1 MATHQYNRLQQ
12 GGYPNIKP
20 GSNWVWIRVDFQLQA
35 GAATDVYNL
44 YEVKN
49 HWIVKQGFYR
59 VTTDGGVA
67 TATFDVQTN
76 VTTNDMTAAIDLDR
90 GDDVMTRFTA
100 VDDDAPIPIVA
111 NGLIT
116 GTLNT
121 EAAGSGIIDLFF
133 EIIVPHTNVDD
144 VDSLAEAN

>member
-12 GGYPNIKP
+12 GSYPSIKP
-20 GSNWVWIRVDFQLQA
+20 GSNWVWVRVDFALQP
-35 GAATDVYNL
+35 GAINDTYNL

-49 HWIVKQGFYR
+49 R

-76 VTTNDMTAAIDLDR
+76 VAANDMTAAIDLDR

-100 VDDDAPIPIVA
+100 VDDDAPIPIVTS
-111 NGLIT
+111 GLIT

-121 EAAGSGIIDLFF
+121 AAAGSGIIDLFF

-144 VDSLAEAN
+144 VDSIAE

>member
-1 MATHQYNRLQQ
+1 MASTHQYNKLQQ
-12 GGYPNIKP
+12 GGYPSIKP
-20 GSNWVWIRVDFQLQA
+20 GSNWVWVRVDFQLQP
-35 GAATDVYNL
+35 GGIGDTYNL

-49 HWIVKQGFYR
+49 HWIVKNGFYR

-76 VTTNDMTAAIDLDR
+76 VGANDMTAAIDLDR

-111 NGLIT
+111 DGLIT

-121 EAAGSGIIDLFF
+121 AAASTGITDLFF

-144 VDSLAEAN
+144 VDSIAT